1 MSDINNSPP
10 GFSYCDSNISAHV
23 LQFVNLITTVF
34 EIALK

>member
-10 GFSYCDSNISAHV
+10 GFSYCDSNISAHM
-23 LQFVNLITTVF
+23 LFVNLITTVF